1 VAAVIISHHGHLEY
15 EVYRV
20 HSFTFVRL
28 LIFTIIVLVEER
40 ILIRVATCFDL
51 YVQDT
56 DSETLRSDCEV

>member
-1 VAAVIISHHGHLEY
+1 
-15 EVYRV
+15 V
-20 HSFTFVRL
+20 HTFTFVRL

-51 YVQDT
+51 YEQDT